1 MRRRAFK
8 MMLILLVIGGLS
20 AFFLSL
26 IANYAY
32 PLIEEN
38 RRIALQKAILEV
50 LPQAKRYEVIS
61 KTDKIYQ
68 GLTESGNLA
77 GYAFVGQGG
86 GYQGII
92 KIMIGISPN
101 WETLRGISI
110 LENVETPGLGAKIT
124 TPEFGKQFEGLKVDP
139 QIEYVQNKP
148 PQKPNQI
155 QAITGATI
163 SSQAVVNIMNN
174 AIDRVRKQIQQ
185 KGTTE

>member
-1 MRRRAFK
+1 

-20 AFFLSL
+20 AVFLSL
-26 IANYAY
+26 TANYTY
-32 PLIEEN
+32 PIIEEN

-50 LPQAKRYEVIS
+50 LPDADRYEVIS
-61 KTDKIYQ
+61 ESDKIYRGVTENG
-68 GLTESGNLA
+68 GLV

-92 KIMIGISPN
+92 KIMIGISPD
-101 WETLRGISI
+101 WQTLQGISI

-124 TPEFGKQFEGLKVDP
+124 SSEFGKQFEGLTVDP

-163 SSQAVVNIMNN
+163 SSRAVVNILNN
-174 AIDRVRKQIQQ
+174 AIYRVRKQIQQ
-185 KGTTE
+185 KGTVE